1 MTGPQ
6 LEAGGSGIGRQG
18 ASGDWVSVLRRY
30 LAAIAVG
37 NLVWEFAQLPLYTIW
52 LEGSPREIAFAA
64 LHCTGGDLLI
74 AGAALVTAQLV
85 AATGDWPHDRFAA
98 VAAIAVFG
106 GLGYTVFSEWLNTE
120 IRGSWAYADVM
131 PTLPLIGTGVAPV
144 AQWVVVPL
152 AAFWW
157 SRRPFARSNRYP
169 WPALSGETP

>member
-1 MTGPQ
+1 MRI
-6 LEAGGSGIGRQG
+6 SDR
-18 ASGDWVSVLRRY
+18 SSDVFSSD
-30 LAAIAVG
+30 
-37 NLVWEFAQLPLYTIW
+37 LVWEFAQIPRYTIC

-131 PTLPLIGTGVAPV
+131 PTLPLIG
-144 AQWVVVPL
+144 
-152 AAFWW
+152 
-157 SRRPFARSNRYP
+157 RSEEHTSELQSLMRISY
-169 WPALSGETP
+169 AVFCLKKKQQ